1 MSILVKDV
9 LLGGKRT
16 NILVDGN
23 RIARLDGRPR
33 AEHVID
39 GRGKAA
45 IPGFV
50 NTHTHAAMT
59 LLRGYADDMALDE
72 WLQRHIWPVEA
83 KMTEKDV
90 YWGTRLACL
99 EMAKSGTTCFNDMYW
114 HVKGAVKAVEDSGLR
129 AQLSSVYIDMF
140 SQGKAALQRAEA
152 ERHAKRCNAGSRV
165 TISLGPHAIYTVTE
179 ESLRWV
185 KELSDKRGLN
195 VHFHLSET
203 RKEVDDCL
211 RAHGKTPVEYLADIG
226 FLGPRLLC
234 AHAVWLSRREIR
246 LLAQHGAKVSHCPT
260 SNMKLS
266 VGGAMDY
273 VQMRKSGVTVS
284 LGTDGASSNNSLDM
298 FGAMK
303 SAALLHKMAVGDPT
317 VLPAADA
324 LRMAT
329 LDGACALGIEAGIIQ
344 PGALAD
350 LTLVNL
356 KRPEMTP
363 LHNLESNLVYSA
375 GGGCVDT
382 VICDGSIVMESG
394 IVEGEEEVIEKA
406 GKAAM
411 RLADKNET

>member
-9 LLGGKRT
+9 LLAGRRA
-16 NILVDGN
+16 NILVEGN
-23 RIARLDGRPR
+23 RIARLEGRPR

-45 IPGFV
+45 LPGFV

-59 LLRGYADDMALDE
+59 LLRGYADDMALAE
-72 WLQRHIWPVEA
+72 WLQGHIWPVEA

-129 AQLSSVYIDMF
+129 AHLASVFIDMF
-140 SQGKAALQRAEA
+140 SRGKAAAQRAEA
-152 ERHAKRCNAGSRV
+152 ERQAKRWKAGSRV
-165 TISLGPHAIYTVTE
+165 SLSLGPHAIYTVTE
-179 ESLRWV
+179 EGLRWV
-185 KELSDKRGLN
+185 KELSDRRGLN
-195 VHFHLSET
+195 VHFHLGET

-211 RAHGKTPVEYLADIG
+211 RAHGKAPVEYLADIG

-234 AHAVWLSRREIR
+234 AHAVWLARREIR
-246 LLAQHGAKVSHCPT
+246 LLAEHGVKVAHCPT

-266 VGGAMDY
+266 VGGTMDY
-273 VQMRKSGVTVS
+273 ARMRKSGVTVS

-303 SAALLHKMAVGDPT
+303 SAALLQKMATSDPT
-317 VLPAADA
+317 ALPAAEA

-329 LDGACALGIEAGIIQ
+329 SDGAAALGIEAGAIR

-350 LTLVNL
+350 IVLVNL
-356 KRPEMTP
+356 KRPDMTP
-363 LHNLESNLVYSA
+363 LHSLESNLVYSA
-375 GGGCVDT
+375 AGGCVDT
-382 VICDGSIVMESG
+382 VICDGRVIMESG
-394 IVEGEEEVIEKA
+394 IVEGEEEVLKKA